1 MSFSRVTLHKNIWK
15 DTHKWLDPD
24 KQIVVKSMSFSR
36 VTLRKNIWQGTRKLL
51 DPDKNFFVTL
61 WNVRDVRKTLSTYA

>member
-1 MSFSRVTLHKNIWK
+1 LLDPDKNFFVKSKSFSRVTLRKNIWK

-36 VTLRKNIWQGTRKLL
+36 VTLRKNI
-51 DPDKNFFVTL
+51 
-61 WNVRDVRKTLSTYA
+61 